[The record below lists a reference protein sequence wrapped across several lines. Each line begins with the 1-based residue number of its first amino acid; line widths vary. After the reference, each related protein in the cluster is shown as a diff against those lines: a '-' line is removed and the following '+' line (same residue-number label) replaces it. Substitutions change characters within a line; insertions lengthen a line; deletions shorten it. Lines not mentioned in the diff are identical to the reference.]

1 MADKEA
7 KDPKDSQAK
16 SSPAKEA
23 EAKKPAAAPATP
35 ETPAEGAEKKSIR
48 KVSAM
53 TLKEIDDRLK
63 EVEQKMGGFQSR
75 YAHQLLV
82 KKAELSGQKTA

>member
-7 KDPKDSQAK
+7 KDAKDSQVK
-16 SSPAKEA
+16 SSQVKEA
-23 EAKKPAAAPATP
+23 EAKKPAAVAAP
-35 ETPAEGAEKKSIR
+35 ETSAEGAGKKSIR

-53 TLKEIDDRLK
+53 TLKEIDAQLK

-75 YAHQLLV
+75 YARQLLV
-82 KKAELSGQKTA
+82 KKAELTGQKIA